1 MSAPIDVIR
10 DTLAEYAPNY
20 DPMVAEVVM
29 ATIVANKLK
38 GPPVWL
44 MLVAPPSVG
53 KTIVLEPLEFLPNT
67 ALLSKITDKT
77 LISGAHDHNG
87 QPASL
92 LLQLGNTPTIVIK
105 DLGILLQT
113 TRMNNTTIFGQFREM
128 YDGHIDARFGTGKHV
143 RWPPTKGEKGKIT
156 LIVGMTPA
164 VDLFPEMRADL
175 GERFI
180 RYRFESDDG
189 CHDADLMESMGRTG
203 EEDLFTQAM
212 LGAYRN
218 CVAACSRTFGNEP
231 RYAGPKTKQKVLD
244 MTQFL
249 RVARTTVNRNK
260 YRNDAV
266 ELQPT
271 PEGGYRLIKILL
283 LFANALCILRD
294 EDELSDLAILQKIAF
309 DTIEE
314 PRRSVLKETFE
325 ATKLGKVMYLRD
337 YQAQVSDS
345 VLRRTLKDLAML
357 QLIAEK
363 PEPTHEGPGRPKLCY
378 EMTSK
383 YLKRLC

>member
-128 YDGHIDARFGTGKHV
+128 YDGHIDARFGT
-143 RWPPTKGEKGKIT
+143 
-156 LIVGMTPA
+156 
-164 VDLFPEMRADL
+164 
-175 GERFI
+175 
-180 RYRFESDDG
+180 
-189 CHDADLMESMGRTG
+189 
-203 EEDLFTQAM
+203 
-212 LGAYRN
+212 
-218 CVAACSRTFGNEP
+218 
-231 RYAGPKTKQKVLD
+231 
-244 MTQFL
+244 
-249 RVARTTVNRNK
+249 
-260 YRNDAV
+260 
-266 ELQPT
+266 
-271 PEGGYRLIKILL
+271 
-283 LFANALCILRD
+283 
-294 EDELSDLAILQKIAF
+294 
-309 DTIEE
+309 
-314 PRRSVLKETFE
+314 
-325 ATKLGKVMYLRD
+325 
-337 YQAQVSDS
+337 
-345 VLRRTLKDLAML
+345 
-357 QLIAEK
+357 
-363 PEPTHEGPGRPKLCY
+363 
-378 EMTSK
+378 
-383 YLKRLC
+383 